1 MHQLQRPDGDARVG
15 AGMSESFALPL
26 APELLDYLGTKV
38 AEELALRMVP
48 PSQPYMSVDDA
59 AEYLACGRRRIYDLV
74 ERGAVACYRDGKRLL
89 FRREDLDTYVSTPE
103 GEFRRRE
110 CAVMP

>member
-1 MHQLQRPDGDARVG
+1 MG
-15 AGMSESFALPL
+15 AGMSENFPLPL
-26 APELLDYLGTKV
+26 HRELLEYHAAKI
-38 AEELALRMVP
+38 AEELAVRMTP
-48 PSQPYMSVDDA
+48 PPQPYMNVDDA

-103 GEFRRRE
+103 GEFVR
-110 CAVMP
+110 A